1 MKELIEASHDFL
13 KSLSKPIVD
22 CQTLRNEQDPNL
34 RNDDNLV
41 SKLKM
46 VKKSFLSINLFV
58 F

>member
-22 CQTLRNEQDPNL
+22 CQTLINEQDLNL

-46 VKKSFLSINLFV
+46 VKREV